1 MNPGSQFEP
10 PTNPYRGP
18 FEQPTM
24 PPAQLPPPRRRGW
37 IVALVAA
44 VVVLVLGA
52 GAVAALVL
60 TGRATLPGVRPTAAK
75 PTGVPSGS
83 GSGKP
88 AAPSALDVC
97 AMVPPKEAERL
108 VPGAT
113 VSGDSRDAPDSYTI
127 SFTCNWA
134 NRRISYNEFWRS
146 REIDIRVEQHKGE
159 GAKTGR
165 SMAQSSYE
173 LDLSGAKYRETAKP
187 ELRKGEKEYI
197 SPMREIPGV
206 GEGAFVQYTWR
217 RSGDLLW
224 YSFGEAQ
231 ARNGDMTVKVKFQ
244 ASQQPKDA
252 QMLTNEGTKSINEE
266 NALREASAL
275 VGHVVKGMAAWQAA
289 NPNVLAQPK
298 PKVSTSPTARP
309 TLSPTPVA
317 VFPPVCQKVAQV
329 ALELVPEGETR
340 ARDAEA
346 GQERQSECRWL
357 NKKIPMEG
365 AGYKLRSAMI
375 TIHEFTNRAGAEDQ
389 GAARGLYA
397 RKRGA
402 NQEMGFGGI
411 TWSKITDV
419 KDLGDSAFSQYVTF
433 KKGLLHNGSGTVVL
447 RVGAKVVLVDY
458 AGVDVPEGAAPNS
471 AKARLLADREAR
483 EGALKLA
490 RAFAAAMKEQ
500 PTGS

>member
-37 IVALVAA
+37 LVALIAAA
-44 VVVLVLGA
+44 VVVVLGA

-60 TGRATLPGVRPTAAK
+60 TGRVALPGARPPAAQ
-75 PTGVPSGS
+75 PTSPPSGS
-83 GSGKP
+83 GTGKP

-97 AMVPPKEAERL
+97 AMVPGQEVERL

-113 VSGDSRDAPDSYTI
+113 VSGDSRDTPDSYTI
-127 SFTCNWA
+127 SFTCNWR
-134 NRRISYNEFWRS
+134 NNRISFNEYWRS
-146 REIDIRVEQHKGE
+146 REIDVRVEQHKGE

-165 SMAQSSYE
+165 AMAQSSYE
-173 LDLSGAKYRETAKP
+173 LDLSSAKFRETAKP
-187 ELRKGEKEYI
+187 EPRKGEKEYI
-197 SPMREIPGV
+197 SPMRELPGV

-217 RSGDLLW
+217 RSGNLLW
-224 YSFGEAQ
+224 YSYGEAQ
-231 ARNGDMTVKVKFQ
+231 ARSGDMTVKVKFQ

-252 QMLTNEGTKSINEE
+252 GMLTNEGTQSINED
-266 NALREASAL
+266 NALREVSGL

-289 NPNVLAQPK
+289 NPHVLAQPK
-298 PKVSTSPTARP
+298 PKVTTSPTARP

-317 VFPPVCQKVAQV
+317 AFPPVCEKVAQV

-340 ARDAEA
+340 AREAQA

-357 NKKIPMEG
+357 NRKIPMEG

-375 TIHEFTNRAGAEDQ
+375 TVHEFTNRAGAEDQ
-389 GAARGLYA
+389 GAAKGMYA
-397 RKRGA
+397 QRRGA

-411 TWSKITDV
+411 TWSEMTDV
-419 KDLGDSAFSQYVTF
+419 KGLGDGAFSQYVTF
-433 KKGLLHNGSGTVVL
+433 KKGLLHNGSGTVVM
-447 RVGAKVVLVDY
+447 RVGAKVILVDY
-458 AGVDVPEGAAPNS
+458 AGVDVPEGAAPNG
-471 AKARLLADREAR
+471 AKARLLPDREAR

-490 RAFAAAMKEQ
+490 RAFAAALKEQ
-500 PTGS
+500 PIGS